1 MNCELSS
8 SICYIR
14 HSSALCP
21 GGPPPPPAAA
31 GNKTI
36 IKENFSSA
44 IHDVKFQK
52 MEKQLS
58 SRGRYIAARSLWQA
72 GIKFCIIF

>member
-1 MNCELSS
+1 MENELRVEFFNMLHLAFLSFM
-8 SICYIR
+8 
-14 HSSALCP
+14 
-21 GGPPPPPAAA
+21 PPA

-44 IHDVKFQK
+44 IHDVKFYK
-52 MEKQLS
+52 MEKQLG